1 MVGPYQVPVADNGIT
16 MSHFDSIEGEA
27 MSIGERS
34 PIAIF
39 DAPASGRVAIT
50 EALTNIL
57 SSGVE
62 EISKVK
68 LSANWMA
75 SPNND
80 SNDYDLYETVKS
92 ISKDLCNKWNLT
104 IPVGKDSLSMETA
117 WDDKKNT
124 SPQSLI
130 VSAFSPIP
138 DVTKSITPD
147 LSQNPDLVV
156 LRINFNSKNYRLG
169 GSILSET
176 LKKDLGEVPD
186 MNAIEE
192 FPKIFNFVA

>member
-1 MVGPYQVPVADNGIT
+1 MDFIFGAKEQLKRTLKDFSKNKPDNIDFDLNIKKSILDVLRHPTVGSKNFLITIGDRNVGGLTYRDQMVGPYQVPVADNGIT

-80 SNDYDLYETVKS
+80 SNDYDCLLY
-92 ISKDLCNKWNLT
+92 
-104 IPVGKDSLSMETA
+104 
-117 WDDKKNT
+117 T
-124 SPQSLI
+124 SP
-130 VSAFSPIP
+130 SPR
-138 DVTKSITPD
+138 D
-147 LSQNPDLVV
+147 
-156 LRINFNSKNYRLG
+156 RG
-169 GSILSET
+169 
-176 LKKDLGEVPD
+176 
-186 MNAIEE
+186 
-192 FPKIFNFVA
+192 